1 MIFCDSTDQ
10 FCFIISLI
18 YQLLTVLKLF
28 LIISLE
34 REHNHALGEKKT
46 KLKEIGHEQAL
57 YSEKMSDDYFYR
69 NTMAAFI
76 KFPLL
81 VCFHFSEISADQN

>member
-28 LIISLE
+28 LVISLKL
-34 REHNHALGEKKT
+34 EHNHALGEKKT

-57 YSEKMSDDYFYR
+57 YSDKMSDDYFYR

-81 VCFHFSEISADQN
+81 VCFQFWEISADQN

>member
-28 LIISLE
+28 LKISLE

-57 YSEKMSDDYFYR
+57 YSDKMSDDYFYR

-76 KFPLL
+76 NSHCLF
-81 VCFHFSEISADQN
+81 VFIFGR

>member
-28 LIISLE
+28 LKISQE

-57 YSEKMSDDYFYR
+57 YSDKMSDDYFYR

-81 VCFHFSEISADQN
+81 VCFQFWEISADQN